1 MADLEKR
8 MDDFEAELKG
18 LRKDFIGVRDSVNQL
33 VQALIG
39 EERFGSQGRIT
50 LLEKEILDFESR
62 ISKLEEHSKSMITD
76 DERLALSKLRDL
88 FTGWKVIAWVIA
100 TLGASAITAM
110 TIVSKLIDLNQ

>member
-1 MADLEKR
+1 

-18 LRKDFIGVRDSVNQL
+18 LRQDFIGVRDSVNQL

-62 ISKLEEHSKSMITD
+62 ISKLEEHSKLMITD
-76 DERLALSKLRDL
+76 EERMALHRLREL
-88 FTGWKVIAWVIA
+88 FTGWKVIAWLIG
-100 TLGASAITAM
+100 TLGASAITAL
-110 TIVSKLIDLNQ
+110 TIVSKILDATK